1 MNMNTITFEEFRNEI
16 NNAIEKRPVYIRPGQ
31 AAFNYVDENFRS
43 VARISQH
50 KYGIDC
56 FYNDELIDKFIKKCY
71 EILSNKEYLNNPF
84 QKTFFL
90 WTYKYTIF
98 IFEII

>member
-43 VARISQH
+43 VARIFQH

-56 FYNDELIDKFIKKCY
+56 FYNDENIDKFIKKCY
-71 EILSNKEYLNNPF
+71 EILSNKEYLNNSF
-84 QKTFFL
+84 
-90 WTYKYTIF
+90 
-98 IFEII
+98 

>member
-1 MNMNTITFEEFRNEI
+1 MNTITFEEFRNEI

-50 KYGIDC
+50 KYVIDC
-56 FYNDELIDKFIKKCY
+56 FYND
-71 EILSNKEYLNNPF
+71 
-84 QKTFFL
+84 
-90 WTYKYTIF
+90 
-98 IFEII
+98 

>member
-84 QKTFFL
+84 
-90 WTYKYTIF
+90 
-98 IFEII
+98 